1 MSTEVQAGFPCPH
14 LIVEE
19 IVSLGS
25 DRRSLET
32 RAPIASAP
40 SVRVLVNN
48 QIYVPPGGFSSQ
60 AVLQGGAG
68 PYRIERCTG
77 LKGSTE
83 NQITVTSSV
92 GTATV
97 SLPLGSRV
105 KVADLERALK
115 LTSLDSL
122 VTISVRGGSITF
134 SDTATTGARS
144 FVRVT
149 GEGASALR
157 FTQRGARGRLVYP
170 GWDLI
175 SRQDVY
181 PSVTA
186 RGLIPVAARYPRF
199 NKPVPGNPVIKV
211 TYAAMPERCPRCQAT
226 YVENDY
232 RFDLEGQ
239 IRIIQNEDLLYQTCL
254 KAILTLKGSN
264 PYHPGYGSSVM
275 SRVGRKSTQASAA
288 RIREDVINALSQVQG
303 VQSQQRKYQQ
313 VKDRER
319 LYRVNSVMV
328 TPSPND
334 PTVFHLDISV
344 TNGTG
349 KPVSLNIVYSAPGAV
364 ALAGS
369 NGQSLGAPSS
379 QRFLIE

>member
-1 MSTEVQAGFPCPH
+1 MSIEIQAGFPCSH

-19 IVSLGS
+19 SVVLGS
-25 DRRSLET
+25 DRRSLVT
-32 RAPIASAP
+32 RAPIANSP
-40 SVRVLVNN
+40 SVRILVNN

-60 AVLQGGAG
+60 AVLQAGAG

-77 LKGSTE
+77 LKGATE

-92 GTATV
+92 GSATV

-105 KVADLERALK
+105 KAVDLERALK
-115 LTSLDSL
+115 LTAVNDL
-122 VTISVRGGSITF
+122 VSISVRSGAITF
-134 SDTATTGARS
+134 LDNATTGGAS
-144 FVRVT
+144 FVRVS
-149 GEGASALR
+149 GEGAAALR
-157 FTQRGARGRLVYP
+157 FTQRGARGREVYP

-186 RGLIPVAARYPRF
+186 RRLIPVAARYPRF
-199 NKPVPGNPVIKV
+199 KKPLAGNPDLKV
-211 TYAAMPERCPRCQAT
+211 SYAAMPERCPRCRAT

-232 RFDLEGQ
+232 RFDLEGNV
-239 IRIIQNEDLLYQTCL
+239 RTIQNEDLLYQTCL
-254 KAILTLKGSN
+254 KAILTMKGSN
-264 PYHPGYGSSVM
+264 PYHPGYGSFVM
-275 SRVGRKSTQASAA
+275 SRVGSKSTQVSAA
-288 RIREDVINALSQVQG
+288 QIREDVINVLGQVQS
-303 VQSQQRKYQQ
+303 VQSQQRQYQQ

-319 LYRVNSVMV
+319 LYRVNSVTV
-328 TPSPND
+328 TPSPDD
-334 PTVFHLDISV
+334 PTVFNLDISV

-349 KPVSLNIVYSAPGAV
+349 LPVQLNIVYSAPGAV

-379 QRFLIE
+379 QRILIE